1 MLLPDEGEGRRVAL
15 AGYGIVPRRHIQEG
29 VKVFDTMNARA
40 ETVAEKRSFS
50 PAWKK
55 SQLCL
60 VPMTGFFEPC
70 YESGKPIRWEIGMAD
85 GAPFAVAGLWR
96 EWTEKDG
103 SKSLA
108 FTQLTVN
115 ADEHPLM
122 RRFHKPGD
130 EKRALVVVPFDEYDT
145 WLNCRNTE
153 MARSFF
159 TLYPAE
165 KMTSRE
171 APVPPRKKILQV

>member
-1 MLLPDEGEGRRVAL
+1 
-15 AGYGIVPRRHIQEG
+15 
-29 VKVFDTMNARA
+29 
-40 ETVAEKRSFS
+40 
-50 PAWKK
+50 
-55 SQLCL
+55 
-60 VPMTGFFEPC
+60 MTGFFEPC